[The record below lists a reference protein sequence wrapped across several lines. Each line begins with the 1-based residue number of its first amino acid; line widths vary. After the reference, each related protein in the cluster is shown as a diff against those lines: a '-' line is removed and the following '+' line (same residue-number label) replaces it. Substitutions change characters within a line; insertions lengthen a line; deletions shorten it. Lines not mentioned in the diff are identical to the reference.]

1 VAGPIATMLAGAA
14 VSAAAGGLIGALVS
28 KGVPEEDAHFFAE
41 GLRRS
46 GVLVI
51 VNAKNDAEAD
61 RLAAVC
67 VYDIVIELPAQY
79 GGPERRKAQQAY
91 SGVDRRAAWP
101 RLSSLR
107 TKTRRIPGGRR
118 VDHLCNLHDAGGREA

>member
-67 VYDIVIELPAQY
+67 A
-79 GGPERRKAQQAY
+79 
-91 SGVDRRAAWP
+91 
-101 RLSSLR
+101 
-107 TKTRRIPGGRR
+107 TT
-118 VDHLCNLHDAGGREA
+118 